1 MCDEGHILC
10 FGLSD
15 QHPVKRIMVGR
26 STFGSYE
33 CLQRKHMPVAHL
45 DRQKTGILAK
55 TGQVFP
61 CE

>member
-1 MCDEGHILC
+1 MMH
-10 FGLSD
+10 FSRY
-15 QHPVKRIMVGR
+15 Q
-26 STFGSYE
+26 GSSESCVMKDIFSALE